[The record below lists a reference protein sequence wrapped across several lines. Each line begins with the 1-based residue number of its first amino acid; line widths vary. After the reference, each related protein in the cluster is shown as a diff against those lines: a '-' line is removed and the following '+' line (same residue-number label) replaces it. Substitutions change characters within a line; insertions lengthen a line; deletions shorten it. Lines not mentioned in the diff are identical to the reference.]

1 MCLFMVQ
8 TQRPV
13 WLFMVQ
19 PKKPMYLF
27 MVQTQRPLWL
37 FVVQPKK
44 PILWMRFT
52 HPYSPESTGKSRIKD
67 ARVALKFQV
76 PTRARSPTLS
86 ATEQMPPYSR
96 TVTPLI
102 SIIPIYYGWFITSVI
117 RLVHGVR
124 VFNLVVYDLSF
135 SRLDLS
141 HIPF

>member
-1 MCLFMVQ
+1 
-8 TQRPV
+8 
-13 WLFMVQ
+13 
-19 PKKPMYLF
+19 
-27 MVQTQRPLWL
+27 
-37 FVVQPKK
+37 
-44 PILWMRFT
+44 MRFT

-86 ATEQMPPYSR
+86 ATEQMPPYSSK
-96 TVTPLI
+96 TVPPLI
-102 SIIPIYYGWFITSVI
+102 RIIPIYYGCFLTSVM